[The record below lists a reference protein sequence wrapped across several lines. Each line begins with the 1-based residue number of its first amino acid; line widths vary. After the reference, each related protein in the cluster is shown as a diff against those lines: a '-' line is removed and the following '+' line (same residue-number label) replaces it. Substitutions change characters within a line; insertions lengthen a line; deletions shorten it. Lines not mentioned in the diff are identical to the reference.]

1 MSSMVGI
8 EAKAIALNT
17 MNKDEDLVK
26 VAEALSR
33 MLADTFSLYLKTHN
47 FHWNVKGPMSHTLH
61 LLFEEQYNDLWLAA
75 DLIAERIST
84 LGFIAPGS
92 YSEFAKLTYLQEA
105 NGTRSARE
113 MIGELVRD
121 HEITA
126 RTMRSALSLA
136 RRNVDAPTEDL
147 LTQRLMAHEKTAWT
161 LRNLLVEESP
171 DTTVSFDFT
180 SSTGVIS
187 EARTYRTK
195 PK

>member
-33 MLADTFSLYLKTHN
+33 VLADTFSLYLKTHN

-113 MIGELVRD
+113 MISELVRD

-147 LTQRLMAHEKTAWT
+147 LTQRLMAHEKAAWT
-161 LRNLLVEESP
+161 LRNLLVEESQ

-180 SSTGVIS
+180 SSPGGNQ
-187 EARTYRTK
+187 
-195 PK
+195 